1 MKKVQHEKSATWK
14 KSNIEKVQHENS
26 RGVART
32 LQTSKMERFVQNLT
46 ALLIIVVKLS
56 LLYICDIFRLS

>member
-26 RGVART
+26 RGVARI

-46 ALLIIVVKLS
+46 ALLIIVVTLS